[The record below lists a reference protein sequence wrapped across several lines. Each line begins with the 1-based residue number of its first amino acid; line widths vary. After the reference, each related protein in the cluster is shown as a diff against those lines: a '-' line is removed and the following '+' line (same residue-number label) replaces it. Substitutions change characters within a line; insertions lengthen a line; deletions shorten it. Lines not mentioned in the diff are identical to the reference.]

1 MKYEKF
7 ETELATLRN
16 FFTIYCNDKHCKQKR
31 LPCHLHYRGEEY
43 RFELNLC
50 SDCRQLIYYSFERL
64 QTCPHDEKPKCRT
77 CANPCYAKKEWK
89 QVASVMRYSGT
100 KVKIQQVKD
109 FFSFNKEL
117 KIS

>member
-7 ETELATLRN
+7 ETELVTLRK
-16 FFTIYCNDKHCKQKR
+16 FFTVYCHDKHTIQEKT
-31 LPCHLHYRGEEY
+31 PYMLHYKGQNY
-43 RFELNLC
+43 NFDLKLC
-50 SDCRQLIYYSFERL
+50 PECTKLINYSFERL
-64 QTCPHDEKPKCRT
+64 KACPHDEKPKCRT
-77 CANPCYAKKEWK
+77 CVNPCYDKKEWK

>member
-7 ETELATLRN
+7 ETELATLQK
-16 FFTIYCNDKHCKQKR
+16 FFAIHCYDKHENQEKTSYLLDYKGQSYSFD
-31 LPCHLHYRGEEY
+31 LT
-43 RFELNLC
+43 LC
-50 SDCRQLIYYSFERL
+50 PTCTKLINYSFERL
-64 QTCPHDEKPKCRT
+64 KACPHDEKPKCRS

-89 QVASVMRYSGT
+89 MVAAVMRYSGT

-109 FFSFNKEL
+109 FFSFKKEL